1 MAPPPVLGGLEAAV
15 NVTVPFMG
23 GPSLGL
29 VFSNLSPQS
38 VSVRGLLGHPGTYM
52 LTSVEPDVFHLHT
65 SILGPS
71 SFSSIPGQPCK
82 SREESPQSPDPWGE
96 RPIVLP
102 PTPGE
107 ASCKS
112 EEQRDEPDGKY
123 FLFPNLPNPP
133 GKSCHPLLKEG
144 AAPRQILGG
153 AVVRSTFAKSPT

>member
-1 MAPPPVLGGLEAAV
+1 MKFLPRAACFE
-15 NVTVPFMG
+15 NHLNCLN
-23 GPSLGL
+23 SD
-29 VFSNLSPQS
+29 
-38 VSVRGLLGHPGTYM
+38 HM

-82 SREESPQSPDPWGE
+82 SREELPQSPDPWGE
-96 RPIVLP
+96 RPTVLP

-107 ASCKS
+107 ASWKS

-133 GKSCHPLLKEG
+133 GKSGHPLLILPLG
-144 AAPRQILGG
+144 QISSSLV
-153 AVVRSTFAKSPT
+153 ALDPQSVNQISK